1 MIKNKHTPEQSHST
15 IKRVLRQTFSNR
27 LSYYNE
33 EQIDAGCS
41 DRASEICKA
50 AESLGIVLGD
60 VSELTKQRD
69 ELLSDVERCYRMLL
83 SEPDTQ
89 GALFKAENILRE
101 AIASVKGGAE

>member
-69 ELLSDVERCYRMLL
+69 ELLKALEEGRRLIELISPFEGDVTRQI
-83 SEPDTQ
+83 D
-89 GALFKAENILRE
+89 K
-101 AIASVKGGAE
+101 AIASVKEKQNAAD

>member
-69 ELLSDVERCYRMLL
+69 ELL
-83 SEPDTQ
+83 
-89 GALFKAENILRE
+89 KAMIHIQQVACSGSPELGIATN
-101 AIASVKGGAE
+101 AIASVKEKA